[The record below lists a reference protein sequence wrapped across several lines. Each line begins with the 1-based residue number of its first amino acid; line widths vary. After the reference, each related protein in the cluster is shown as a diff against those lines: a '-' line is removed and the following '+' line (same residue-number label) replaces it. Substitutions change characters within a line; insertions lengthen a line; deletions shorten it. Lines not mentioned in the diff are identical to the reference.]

1 MIRALYNMSKPTHIA
16 EHEEAL
22 SAYLN
27 DMLFEGTNE
36 QQATKDS
43 VVTNQ
48 QALELSIA
56 ESTHVATDWRQSP
69 FQTLLFEIH
78 GLKLAIPLHE
88 LNGILTWPE
97 KELPK
102 IAGKPSWY
110 LGLYSQDHQHTQ
122 VVDTAHIILP
132 QHHQDEV
139 NKPNFIILIANGK
152 WGLACN
158 KVSKVVTLSSEE
170 VRWRQ
175 QAGKRPWLAGTV
187 LDKMCSILNIDEL
200 VKQLET

>member
-1 MIRALYNMSKPTHIA
+1 MIRAPYNMSKPTHIA

-27 DMLFEGTNE
+27 DMLFEESDE
-36 QQATKDS
+36 QQSVEDVIATS
-43 VVTNQ
+43 Q
-48 QALELSIA
+48 QALEQSA
-56 ESTHVATDWRQSP
+56 SEPTNVSADWRQSP

-97 KELPK
+97 KDLPK

-132 QHHQDEV
+132 QQHQNEID
-139 NKPNFIILIANGK
+139 KPNFIILIADGK

>member
-1 MIRALYNMSKPTHIA
+1 MSKPTHLA
-16 EHEEAL
+16 EPEQAL

-27 DMLFEGTNE
+27 DMLFEESNE
-36 QQATKDS
+36 VQSDDIIATSQHAIALSQSKDK
-43 VVTNQ
+43 N
-48 QALELSIA
+48 
-56 ESTHVATDWRQSP
+56 HRNDHWRDSP
-69 FQTLLFEIH
+69 FQALLFEIH

-97 KELPK
+97 KDLPK
-102 IAGKPSWY
+102 LAGKPSWY

-132 QHHQDEV
+132 SKLQKNQE
-139 NKPNFIILIANGK
+139 KSNFIILIADGN

-187 LDKMCSILNIDEL
+187 LDKMCSILDIEEF
-200 VKQLET
+200 VKQLEI

>member
-1 MIRALYNMSKPTHIA
+1 MSKPTPLA
-16 EHEEAL
+16 DHEQAL

-27 DMLFEGTNE
+27 DMLFEPATDV
-36 QQATKDS
+36 QADDKIIAE
-43 VVTNQ
+43 NQ
-48 QALELSIA
+48 QAIA
-56 ESTHVATDWRQSP
+56 EQIQLATQDQQSNWRNSP

-88 LNGILTWPE
+88 LNGILTWP
-97 KELPK
+97 KNDLAK
-102 IAGKPSWY
+102 IAGKPNWN

-132 QHHQDEV
+132 QQHQEQN
-139 NKPNFIILIANGK
+139 NKPKFIILVADGK

-158 KVSKVVTLSSEE
+158 KVSSVVTLTSEE

-187 LDKMCSILNIDEL
+187 LDKMCSILNIEEL
-200 VKQLET
+200 VKQLES

>member
-1 MIRALYNMSKPTHIA
+1 MSKPTHLA
-16 EHEEAL
+16 EHDEAL

-27 DMLFEGTNE
+27 DMLFE
-36 QQATKDS
+36 
-43 VVTNQ
+43 
-48 QALELSIA
+48 
-56 ESTHVATDWRQSP
+56 ESTEVQNDDVIAASQHAIALSQSEDKEHSDSHWRDSP

-97 KELPK
+97 KDMPK
-102 IAGKPSWY
+102 LAGKPSWY
-110 LGLYSQDHQHTQ
+110 IGLYSQEHQHTQ

-132 QHHQDEV
+132 NQLQDSSV
-139 NKPNFIILIANGK
+139 KPSFIILIADGK

>member
-1 MIRALYNMSKPTHIA
+1 MSNQKPTHLA

-27 DMLFEGTNE
+27 DMLFEEPNE
-36 QQATKDS
+36 AQSDLDIVKASQHAI
-43 VVTNQ
+43 
-48 QALELSIA
+48 ELSQSEA
-56 ESTHVATDWRQSP
+56 NNSGNNWRESP

-97 KELPK
+97 KPLPK
-102 IAGKPSWY
+102 MAGKPSWY
-110 LGLYSQDHQHTQ
+110 LGLYSQEHNHTQ
-122 VVDTAHIILP
+122 VIDTAHIILP
-132 QHHQDEV
+132 DQFQDSDD
-139 NKPNFIILIANGK
+139 KPKFIILIDDGK

-158 KVSKVVTLSSEE
+158 KVSEVVTLSSEE
-170 VRWRQ
+170 VRWRK

-187 LDKMCSILNIDEL
+187 LDKMCSILNIEEL
-200 VKQLET
+200 VKLLKT

>member
-1 MIRALYNMSKPTHIA
+1 MSKPTHLA
-16 EHEEAL
+16 EPEQAL

-27 DMLFEGTNE
+27 DMLFEESNE
-36 QQATKDS
+36 VQSDDIIATS
-43 VVTNQ
+43 Q
-48 QALELSIA
+48 HAIALSQSEDKN
-56 ESTHVATDWRQSP
+56 HRNGHWRDSP
-69 FQTLLFEIH
+69 FQALLFEIH

-97 KELPK
+97 KDLPK
-102 IAGKPSWY
+102 LAGKPSWY

-132 QHHQDEV
+132 SKLQKNQE
-139 NKPNFIILIANGK
+139 KSNFIILIADGN

-187 LDKMCSILNIDEL
+187 LDKMCSILDIEEF
-200 VKQLET
+200 VKQLEI

>member
-1 MIRALYNMSKPTHIA
+1 MSKPTHLA

-27 DMLFEGTNE
+27 DMLFEEPNE
-36 QQATKDS
+36 VQADEDIL
-43 VVTNQ
+43 
-48 QALELSIA
+48 QASQHAIEISQSEA
-56 ESTHVATDWRQSP
+56 NKHADNWRESS

-97 KELPK
+97 KPLPK

-110 LGLYSQDHQHTQ
+110 LGLVSQDHQHTQ

-132 QHHQDEV
+132 DQLQDNK
-139 NKPNFIILIANGK
+139 NKPNFIILIDDGQ

-158 KVSKVVTLSSEE
+158 KVSKVVTLSPEE
-170 VRWRQ
+170 VRWRR

-187 LDKMCSILNIDEL
+187 LDKMCSILNIKEL
-200 VKQLET
+200 VKQLKS

>member
-1 MIRALYNMSKPTHIA
+1 MSKLKPTDLA

-27 DMLFEGTNE
+27 DMLFDEPNE
-36 QQATKDS
+36 VQDDNTLQVSQHDI
-43 VVTNQ
+43 
-48 QALELSIA
+48 ELSQS
-56 ESTHVATDWRQSP
+56 EVQKQGDNWRDSP

-97 KELPK
+97 KPLPK
-102 IAGKPSWY
+102 MAGKPDWY
-110 LGLYSQDHQHTQ
+110 LGLYSQDHSHTQ
-122 VVDTAHIILP
+122 VIDTAHIILP
-132 QHHQDEV
+132 SQLQD
-139 NKPNFIILIANGK
+139 NQKKPNFIILIEDGK

-187 LDKMCSILNIDEL
+187 LDKMCSILNIKEL
-200 VKQLET
+200 VKQLES